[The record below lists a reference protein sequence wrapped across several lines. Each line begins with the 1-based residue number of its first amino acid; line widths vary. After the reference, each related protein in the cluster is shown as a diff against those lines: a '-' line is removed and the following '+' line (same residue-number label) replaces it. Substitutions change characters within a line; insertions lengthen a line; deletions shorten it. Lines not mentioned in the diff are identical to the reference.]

1 MADREDLNPV
11 GLENG
16 PTAVEIRTY
25 RNDQEIIAEGELSDR
40 FYVVLSGQVRIGRRG
55 THLSILGE
63 GDVFGL
69 ECCFYDRPSRVS
81 ARPVDEARIAAYG
94 SDAMDFIL
102 YERPSMTKEILGSL
116 LGQLD
121 QTLKAAVRDRAEPA
135 LDDVN
140 IRFCEDGEV
149 VIREGTRETDIFKLV
164 SADQGLVVRKH
175 GREMGRIQ
183 TPGEFFGEMASVL
196 DQERTATITSEGK
209 SVVQVY
215 SAEHIQDMIE
225 EHPEIAKKMIRSL
238 AKRLSFAIKKIVR
251 LQKELESNQ
260 RAES

>member
-1 MADREDLNPV
+1 MADKEDLNAV

-25 RNDQEIIAEGELSDR
+25 RDDQEIIAEGELSDR

-55 THLSILGE
+55 RHLSTLRE

-69 ECCFYDRPSRVS
+69 DCCLYNHPSNVGV
-81 ARPVDEARIAAYG
+81 RPVDEARIAAYG
-94 SDAMDFIL
+94 SEAIDFIL
-102 YERPSMTKEILGSL
+102 YERPSMSKEILGSL
-116 LGQLD
+116 LGQLG
-121 QTLKAAVRDRAEPA
+121 QTVKAAVREGSEAA

-149 VIREGTRETDIFKLV
+149 IIREGTRETDIFMLV
-164 SADQGLVVRKH
+164 SADRGLVVQKN

-225 EHPEIAKKMIRSL
+225 DHPEIAKKMIRSL

-251 LQKELESNQ
+251 VQKELETHQ
-260 RAES
+260 RADS